1 MTSALSRISLQSH
14 ARRVFVY
21 GAVFWV
27 FIALVAVCDVRAA
40 DVARIGVVDFQ
51 RVLRDSLAGKAAAN
65 TLRQKQDERSAD
77 LKKRRQEIVN
87 LQAALER
94 MELLADPSD
103 REQKKLE
110 LTLKLDAFNEADAM
124 YAGQL
129 KEINTK
135 QTAEIRQA
143 VSDVVDAIG
152 KKGGYLLILEKNDTV
167 YAPASTDITVQ
178 VIEAYNKQYTGNQ

>member
-1 MTSALSRISLQSH
+1 MTSALSRITTQSDVRRFR
-14 ARRVFVY
+14 ARVVIIGLLIILVVVFE
-21 GAVFWV
+21 A
-27 FIALVAVCDVRAA
+27 RAA

-51 RVLRDSLAGKAAAN
+51 RVLRESLAGKAAAN

-143 VSDVVDAIG
+143 VSGVVDAIG